1 MQGAR
6 VYKSIDFDDAIAFLA
21 TRTKELEP
29 LITKVF
35 PVEDALE
42 AYLSLTRGGS
52 IKNLIAI
59 S

>member
-1 MQGAR
+1 MMNKK
-6 VYKSIDFDDAIAFLA
+6 YLTEFLA

-59 S
+59 SEPAI